1 MAGYAPGMYSGTR
14 WFFNNDDLIKEKPPD
29 CHIMVNMASVRCDGL
44 ESAPNFAD
52 AYNFYPTDGMTLFQR
67 SGNEYRSIMGGW
79 DVTASPGVTAR
90 EGMERLEPVVNWRG
104 YCSKHNYAAAAT
116 DGSGDAVAGYIFE
129 KMNAS
134 EKEGVNDRGSSAG
147 CNEVL

>member
-1 MAGYAPGMYSGTR
+1 
-14 WFFNNDDLIKEKPPD
+14 
-29 CHIMVNMASVRCDGL
+29 MASVRCDGL

-104 YCSKHNYAAAAT
+104 YCSKHEIMRQQPRTVAAMQWR
-116 DGSGDAVAGYIFE
+116 DIFFE

-134 EKEGVNDRGSSAG
+134 EKEGVNDRGQQ
-147 CNEVL
+147 CRL